1 MFHPM
6 HSKHTLTEE
15 KNIELEKAR
24 RRLKKLKNIEKETP
38 MFCTTVDKTKVCA
51 SSEKRLEEIINELK
65 NR

>member
-24 RRLKKLKNIEKETP
+24 RRLKKLKTIEKETP
-38 MFCTTVDKTKVCA
+38 MFCTTVNNIKVCA
-51 SSEKRLEEIINELK
+51 SSEERLNELINELK